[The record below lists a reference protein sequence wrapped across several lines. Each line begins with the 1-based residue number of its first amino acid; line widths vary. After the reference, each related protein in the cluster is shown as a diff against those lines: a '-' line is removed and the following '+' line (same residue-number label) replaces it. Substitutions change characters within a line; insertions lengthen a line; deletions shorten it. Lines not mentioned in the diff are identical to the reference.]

1 MEMNGITQGENAQR
15 ELNIKK
21 VWEKMLEPKRLR
33 SNREIQ
39 RQMGG
44 CGSQKPR
51 EKRFEEGEQQVKCW
65 VHWVW
70 AKPKTLGPP

>member
-1 MEMNGITQGENAQR
+1 
-15 ELNIKK
+15 
-21 VWEKMLEPKRLR
+21 MLEPKRLR
-33 SNREIQ
+33 RNGELQ

-51 EKRFEEGEQQVKCW
+51 EKRFKKEGDQQVKCW

-70 AKPKTLGPP
+70 AKPKTLRPPESIPLRLPTENTA